1 MVFEEVGCVKG
12 FAEVLVC
19 PVAEEVGYVQGQW
32 AEKAAG
38 VVERLVTLSK

>member
-1 MVFEEVGCVKG
+1 MFEEVGCVEG